1 MPENRGQAR
10 KRNCRKLSERSEF
23 NTAGILGQ
31 TFHPLVENAQIG
43 RWNSPPF
50 GGSLLSSVE
59 GESDVRCDPPEL
71 GVSGMSRIQSLP
83 LTAPYAG
90 SISPLRSPSA
100 NNQETRVGSG
110 KAVCP
115 AARDSRRR
123 SGLHYFWK
131 VDCPTQEACLTA
143 PFQGSIRSIVRCT
156 TRNNRRTRL
165 HFPDMICRPT
175 LLHSFRSS
183 PNLLATLP

>member
-1 MPENRGQAR
+1 MNVQNLTLPVSLDRLFIPSSKTPKSDA
-10 KRNCRKLSERSEF
+10 
-23 NTAGILGQ
+23 
-31 TFHPLVENAQIG
+31 
-43 RWNSPPF
+43 WNSPPF
-50 GGSLLSSVE
+50 GGSLLSSLE

-71 GVSGMSRIQSLP
+71 GVSGTSRIQSLP
-83 LTAPYAG
+83 LTAPCAG
-90 SISPLRSPSA
+90 SISPLQSLSA
-100 NNQETRVGSG
+100 NNQETRDGSG

-175 LLHSFRSS
+175 LFHSSHWS
-183 PNLLATLP
+183 PDLLATLP